1 MFYKIVV
8 GYLQTNCYIISQDK
22 KAIVID
28 PGAEPEK
35 ILSEIK
41 RYGLEVELII
51 STHGHFDHIEA
62 VKEIVAVTN
71 AEFAIHEK
79 EQFILKDATNR
90 AETVFGL
97 DLGDPQCPDRYLHD
111 CEIIKINTL
120 EIKIIHTP
128 GHTPGSICILY
139 DDMVFTGD
147 TLFDNTIGRTDLNG
161 GSRDEIIKSI
171 KHKLFNLKEETKVY
185 PGHGEATTI
194 GKEKKNNPF
203 VKS

>member
-1 MFYKIVV
+1 M
-8 GYLQTNCYIISQDK
+8 
-22 KAIVID
+22 
-28 PGAEPEK
+28 
-35 ILSEIK
+35 
-41 RYGLEVELII
+41 
-51 STHGHFDHIEA
+51 
-62 VKEIVAVTN
+62 AVTN
-71 AEFAIHEK
+71 AEFAVHEK
-79 EQFILKDATNR
+79 EQFILKDSTNR

-97 DLGDPQCPDRYLHD
+97 DLGDPQCPDRYLQD

-171 KHKLFNLKEETKVY
+171 KHKLFNLKDETKVY